1 MKIVVSSVSQFEN
14 FGGPS
19 LVGGLDEILHN
30 VFPSAE
36 AVALDHLI
44 KQDVKLSDNKIITKA
59 IPKKSTN
66 RIKFLSNAITYRLF
80 KITFFKKT
88 KIFDQ
93 LVQSDVYIDAEG
105 IKYSDKLTKGK
116 DKITSKFF
124 PGVDY
129 LPLSAKILGL
139 KVISYTKSYGPVYRD
154 QTKTSLRFYGK
165 YIYDFLFCRE
175 KESRE
180 VLTKLGI
187 SKDKT
192 IATYDSGIMMT
203 KKEFDISHITI
214 SKFILLSISFQV
226 IRQWNN
232 KTPYI
237 EMIEHVINHIIKN
250 YEYDIVLF
258 PNEFKKGSY
267 DDLEVAK
274 EIKALFKDNERVKI
288 FDIREKSPQETKFLL
303 SKSELLIGSRYHSVV
318 ASLSSGVPPLV
329 IGWHYK
335 YQEIMEA
342 YAMSDFIVDNE
353 NCSKEWLTENTD
365 KLLHANNHYRDII
378 NEKNKIVKENILNAG
393 MLLKN
398 IIKK

>member
-44 KQDVKLSDNKIITKA
+44 KQEVKFSDNKIITKA

-129 LPLSAKILGL
+129 
-139 KVISYTKSYGPVYRD
+139 
-154 QTKTSLRFYGK
+154 
-165 YIYDFLFCRE
+165 
-175 KESRE
+175 
-180 VLTKLGI
+180 
-187 SKDKT
+187 
-192 IATYDSGIMMT
+192 
-203 KKEFDISHITI
+203 
-214 SKFILLSISFQV
+214 
-226 IRQWNN
+226 
-232 KTPYI
+232 
-237 EMIEHVINHIIKN
+237 
-250 YEYDIVLF
+250 
-258 PNEFKKGSY
+258 
-267 DDLEVAK
+267 
-274 EIKALFKDNERVKI
+274 
-288 FDIREKSPQETKFLL
+288 
-303 SKSELLIGSRYHSVV
+303 
-318 ASLSSGVPPLV
+318 
-329 IGWHYK
+329 
-335 YQEIMEA
+335 
-342 YAMSDFIVDNE
+342 
-353 NCSKEWLTENTD
+353 
-365 KLLHANNHYRDII
+365 
-378 NEKNKIVKENILNAG
+378 
-393 MLLKN
+393 
-398 IIKK
+398 